1 MARTLSIEVG
11 SSITRICELEYRAK
25 APRLYKYCSIPT
37 PQGVWEDG
45 FIHDNGELCLAVKR
59 ALSENQIKTKQVVF
73 SVTSSKIVT
82 REITIPAI
90 KESMIGGFVRSN
102 ANDYFPI
109 DLSAYEIAHMVLGS
123 DKSDDGKESLKVM
136 AIAAGKDLIAGYMQF
151 AIACGLR
158 FQTLDYCGNSIY
170 QIMKSECGGE
180 TAMVVKVE
188 DNSTIVSV
196 ISGQSLMIQRNLAN
210 GFDRALHTMAELSGY
225 YEADYGE
232 MLRIMCQRPCIRVV
246 LNDRTRIVERDEVYN
261 ESEEALENRRK
272 ITDTFAQL
280 TGNLQR
286 VMELY
291 NSKAKEHPVEKL
303 ILTGLGSEIVGL
315 NKLFANELGLPVTVL
330 QNLKDVAGFQ
340 AFEGTPGI
348 GRYVGTI
355 GAAVS
360 PVELVSEQTKKKG
373 ALDVNYGLLAVLTG
387 VLCAVLAAGLA
398 LTVLLPYNSEK
409 SREKQLKKDEETY
422 AKAEDVY
429 NQYQAMLKLHSY
441 VKSRCQMTEHSNDG
455 LVAFLEE
462 LEEKLPSDVV
472 LDDYLSDE
480 KSVTMTMHVSSL
492 EEAAKIFQI
501 LRGFD
506 SVMDVEVGT
515 TTEDKDANNDADNA
529 AGDDE
534 EGQESNKRMMFSV
547 VCYYYPIVV
556 EDPEAMPAAE

>member
-11 SSITRICELEYRAK
+11 SSITRICELEYRVK
-25 APRLYKYCSIPT
+25 NPRLYKYCSIPT

-73 SVTSSKIVT
+73 SVTSSKVVT
-82 REITIPAI
+82 REITIPAL
-90 KESMIGGFVRSN
+90 KESMIGSFVRSN

-109 DLSAYEIAHMVLGS
+109 DLSAYEISHMVLGAE
-123 DKSDDGKESLKVM
+123 KGEDGKESLKIM
-136 AIAAGKDLIAGYMQF
+136 AIAAGKDLIAGYAQF
-151 AIACGLR
+151 AAACGLR
-158 FQTLDYCGNSIY
+158 FHTLDYCGNSIY
-170 QIMKSECGGE
+170 QIMKSECGEE
-180 TAMVVKVE
+180 TVMVVKVE

-196 ISGQSLMIQRNLAN
+196 ISGQKMMIQRNLAS

-232 MLRIMCQRPCIRVV
+232 MLKTMCQRPCIRVV

-303 ILTGLGSEIVGL
+303 ILAGLGSEIIGL

-330 QNLKDVAGFQ
+330 QNLKDVSGFQ
-340 AFEGTPGI
+340 AFEGAPGI

-355 GAAVS
+355 GASVA
-360 PVELVSEQTKKKG
+360 PVELASEQMKKKG
-373 ALDVNYGLLAVLTG
+373 ALDVNYSMMAALTG
-387 VLCAVLAAGLA
+387 ILCAVLAGGLA
-398 LTVLLPYNSEK
+398 LTALLPYNSEK
-409 SREKQLKKDEETY
+409 NKEKQLKQEEATY
-422 AKAEDVY
+422 AKAEGVY
-429 NQYQAMLKLHSY
+429 NQYQAVLKLHNY
-441 VKSRCQMTEHSNDG
+441 VRSRCQMTEHSNDG

-462 LEEKLPSDVV
+462 LEEKLPSDVI
-472 LDDYLSDE
+472 LDDYLSE
-480 KSVTMTMHVSSL
+480 GEAVTLNMRVSSL

-501 LRGFD
+501 LRSFD
-506 SVMDVEVGT
+506 SVMEVEVGS
-515 TTEDKDANNDADNA
+515 TEEDDDVS
-529 AGDDE
+529 GEDE
-534 EGQESNKRMMFSV
+534 EGQETGRRMKFSAI
-547 VCYYYPIVV
+547 CYYYPIVV
-556 EDPEAMPAAE
+556 EDPEATPAAE

>member
-11 SSITRICELEYRAK
+11 SSITRICELEYRVK
-25 APRLYKYCSIPT
+25 NPRLYKYCSIPT

-151 AIACGLR
+151 AAACGLR

-170 QIMKSECGGE
+170 QIMKGESGEE

-232 MLRIMCQRPCIRVV
+232 MLRTMCQRPCIRVV
-246 LNDRTRIVERDEVYN
+246 LNDRTRVVERDEVYN

-303 ILTGLGSEIVGL
+303 ILTGLGSEIKGL

-340 AFEGTPGI
+340 AYEGDPNI

-355 GAAVS
+355 GAAVA
-360 PVELVSEQTKKKG
+360 PVELVSEQAKKKG
-373 ALDVNYGLLAVLTG
+373 ALDVNYGLMSVLTG

-398 LTVLLPYNSEK
+398 LTALLPYNSEK
-409 SREKQLKKDEETY
+409 STEKRLKQEEETY
-422 AKAEDVY
+422 AKAEGVY
-429 NQYQAMLKLHSY
+429 NQYQAILKLHSY
-441 VKSRCQMTEHSNDG
+441 VKSRCQMTEHFNDG

-462 LEEKLPSDVV
+462 LEEKLPSDVKI
-472 LDDYLSDE
+472 DDYLSSDQ
-480 KSVTMTMHVSSL
+480 SVTMTMHVSSL

-506 SVMDVEVGT
+506 SVMEVEVGT
-515 TTEDKDANNDADNA
+515 TTEDNEANNAADNA
-529 AGDDE
+529 DGEDE
-534 EGQESNKRMMFSV
+534 EGRENDKRMTFSV

-556 EDPEAMPAAE
+556 EEPEAVPAAE

>member
-11 SSITRICELEYRAK
+11 SSITRICELEYRVK
-25 APRLYKYCSIPT
+25 NPRLYKYCSIPT

-90 KESMIGGFVRSN
+90 KESMVGGFIKSN

-123 DKSDDGKESLKVM
+123 EKSDDGKESLKVM
-136 AIAAGKDLIAGYMQF
+136 AIAAGKDLIAGYAQF
-151 AIACGLR
+151 AVACGLR

-170 QIMKSECGGE
+170 QIMKNECGEE
-180 TAMVVKVE
+180 TTMVVKVE

-196 ISGQSLMIQRNLAN
+196 ISGQKLMIQRNLAS

-232 MLRIMCQRPCIRVV
+232 MLRTMCQRPCIRVV
-246 LNDRTRIVERDEVYN
+246 LNDRTRVVERDEVYN

-303 ILTGLGSEIVGL
+303 ILIGLGSEIKGL

-340 AFEGTPGI
+340 AYEGDPGI

-355 GAAVS
+355 GASVA
-360 PVELVSEQTKKKG
+360 PVELVGEQTKKKG
-373 ALDVNYGLLAVLTG
+373 ALDVNYGVMAVLTG
-387 VLCAVLAAGLA
+387 ILCAVLAGGLA
-398 LTVLLPYNSEK
+398 LIALLPYSTEK
-409 SREKQLKKDEETY
+409 STEKRLKQEEATY
-422 AKAEDVY
+422 AKAEGVY
-429 NQYQAMLKLHSY
+429 NQYQAVLKLYNY

-462 LEEKLPSDVV
+462 MEEKMPSDVV

-480 KSVTMTMHVSSL
+480 KSVTMTMHVRNL
-492 EEAAKIFQI
+492 EEAAKILQI

-506 SVMDVEVGT
+506 SVMDVEVGSA
-515 TTEDKDANNDADNA
+515 TEDKDANNAPGN
-529 AGDDE
+529 DE
-534 EGQESNKRMMFSV
+534 EEQENDNHMTFSV
-547 VCYYYPIVV
+547 ICYYYPIVV

>member
-11 SSITRICELEYRAK
+11 SSITRICELDYRVK
-25 APRLYKYCSIPT
+25 NPRLYKYCSIPT

-90 KESMIGGFVRSN
+90 KDSMIGGFVRSN

-109 DLSAYEIAHMVLGS
+109 DLSAYEIAHMVLGA
-123 DKSDDGKESLKVM
+123 DKSEDGKESLKVM
-136 AIAAGKDLIAGYMQF
+136 AIAAGKDLIAGYAQF
-151 AIACGLR
+151 AAACGLR

-180 TAMVVKVE
+180 TVMVVKVE

-196 ISGQSLMIQRNLAN
+196 ISGHDLMIQRNLAS

-232 MLRIMCQRPCIRVV
+232 MLKTMCQRPCIRVV
-246 LNDRTRIVERDEVYN
+246 LNDRTRVVERDEVYN

-272 ITDTFAQL
+272 ITDSFAQL

-303 ILTGLGSEIVGL
+303 ILTGLGSEIRGL
-315 NKLFANELGLPVTVL
+315 NKLFANELGLSVTVL
-330 QNLKDVAGFQ
+330 QELKDVTGFQ
-340 AFEGTPGI
+340 AYEGDPGI

-355 GAAVS
+355 GAAVAPIEVAGDQS
-360 PVELVSEQTKKKG
+360 KKKG
-373 ALDVNYGLLAVLTG
+373 AMNVNYGLLSVLTAVLSI
-387 VLCAVLAAGLA
+387 VLAGGLA
-398 LTVLLPYNSEK
+398 LMALMPYNAEK
-409 SREKQLKKDEETY
+409 STEKRLKQEEATY
-422 AKAEDVY
+422 AKAEEVY
-429 NQYQAMLKLHSY
+429 NQYEAVLKLHNY
-441 VKSRCQMTEHSNDG
+441 VRSRYQMTEHSNDG

-472 LDDYLSDE
+472 LDDYLSE
-480 KSVTMTMHVSSL
+480 GEAITLNMRVSSL

-501 LRGFD
+501 LRNFD
-506 SVMDVEVGT
+506 SVMEVEVGN
-515 TTEDKDANNDADNA
+515 TEEDDNANNTPVE
-529 AGDDE
+529 GE
-534 EGQESNKRMMFSV
+534 EGQEMRKRMKFSAI
-547 VCYYYPIVV
+547 CYYYPIVV
-556 EDPEAMPAAE
+556 EDPEAMPAE